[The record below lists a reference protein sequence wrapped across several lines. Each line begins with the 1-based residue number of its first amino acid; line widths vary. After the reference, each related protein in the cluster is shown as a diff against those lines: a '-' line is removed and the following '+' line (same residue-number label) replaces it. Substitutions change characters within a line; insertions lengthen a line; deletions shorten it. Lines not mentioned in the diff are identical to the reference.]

1 MHKKRNIVW
10 GLTLILGALLVIF
23 SQLGYFDTVGIPSL
37 IITILLIPVIILSA
51 ASLNFSGI
59 LFPLAILGILYDD
72 VLGIQ
77 ALTPWPILIAALLL
91 SLGLTFLFPRHQRWH
106 HHSDA
111 GEVVDKVINE
121 PDSSDINLV
130 NKFCGSI
137 KYINTQTL
145 RNMTIDSAFGGLKV
159 YFDHADIAES
169 QARIDMELSL
179 SGVER
184 FIPREWKVVDNVN
197 YILGGSDEKGT
208 EADITCKT
216 LVLDGKASFSGIT
229 IRHI

>member
-77 ALTPWPILIAALLL
+77 ALTPWPILLAALLL
-91 SLGLTFLFPRHQRWH
+91 SLGLLSVPAASALASSQR
-106 HHSDA
+106 
-111 GEVVDKVINE
+111 
-121 PDSSDINLV
+121 
-130 NKFCGSI
+130 C
-137 KYINTQTL
+137 
-145 RNMTIDSAFGGLKV
+145 R
-159 YFDHADIAES
+159 
-169 QARIDMELSL
+169 R
-179 SGVER
+179 GV
-184 FIPREWKVVDNVN
+184 
-197 YILGGSDEKGT
+197 
-208 EADITCKT
+208 
-216 LVLDGKASFSGIT
+216 
-229 IRHI
+229 

>member
-1 MHKKRNIVW
+1 MSKKRNIVW
-10 GLTLILGALLVIF
+10 GLTLILGALLVVF

-59 LFPLAILGILYDD
+59 LFPLAIIGILYDD

-91 SLGLTFLFPRHQRWH
+91 SLGLTFLFPRHQHCRRH
-106 HHSDA
+106 GGSRE
-111 GEVVDKVINE
+111 GFDKVINE
-121 PDSSDINLV
+121 PDGSVVNLV

-137 KYINTQTL
+137 KYINTQAL
-145 RNMTIDSAFGGLKV
+145 RNVTIDSSFGGLKV
-159 YFDHADIAES
+159 YFDHADIAEN
-169 QARIDMELSL
+169 QAYIYMDLSF
-179 SGVER
+179 SGVEL
-184 FIPREWKVVDNVN
+184 FIPREWKVADNVN
-197 YILGGSDEKGT
+197 YVLGGSDEKGT
-208 EADITCKT
+208 EADIACKT
-216 LVLDGKASFSGIT
+216 LVLEGRANFSGIT